1 MKHQPKRHEALQS
14 NERHEA
20 LQSNE
25 RHEALQ
31 SNERR
36 HVLQGGLAALSS
48 LAVGQTIALTP
59 TPAQAASSRKLVGQR
74 KALRRANGRGRL
86 KNDYS
91 RATLVKS
98 VCLNC
103 STVCGIQGHVIDGK
117 LVKVGGNPLDPNNGK
132 SLCAKGQASP
142 DINTYADRLLFPLQR
157 VGPRGGGQWKRI
169 SWEEAYA
176 QIAPRIRKAID
187 EGKPEEVAIHIGRSR
202 IGEEMGRFL
211 NAIGSP
217 SLFNHRALCSSNKR
231 AANYVCLGETDW
243 ETPDAERTKYIL
255 NFGSNFYEA
264 HQGAIHVAKRMIKG
278 RFDNGAKLVTFDVR
292 LSNTAGR
299 SDEWWAPNPGSEGAV
314 ALAMAHAIMAAGQAD
329 RAWLDT
335 WSNVGAAEL
344 EKWLAPYTPQWGEK
358 LSGIPAADLKR
369 MALEFAAARPACV
382 AFTNRGSSA
391 HYNGFNNDRAVI
403 LLNAVVGSIGKPGGY
418 CYGEEPTR
426 VPPRVFPQPQPRPPA
441 AAAKSAIENPPE
453 WPLANKW
460 QRMKVG
466 QIVFDHLKQG
476 RGKLQ
481 VYISY
486 TLAAPQTWPEG
497 RSLAVEV
504 LKDEK
509 LIPFHV
515 CSDIVYSETAHYA
528 DLILPDATYME
539 RWGFDTRNNMAMR
552 DYVTLRQPIVAPPG
566 ECRSFV
572 DVMIELG
579 KRISPKTAQYFQF
592 KDHED
597 WIRQRCSG
605 LTKVVGEDGF
615 AYMKKNGVWQDT
627 SKPPYLEVYG
637 WPLSPA
643 QLEGS
648 RVDEATRTIWRRG
661 ADGREQPIGVMA
673 EGKACRGFATPSR
686 KFQVFSQDVADAAKA
701 MGFPEPYGAGMPGWF
716 AVPSIQNMAEDQL
729 HLITFKWNVHT
740 QGRTASQK
748 LLSEIVHHN
757 PLWMHTSTA
766 AKQGLKTGDLV
777 EITTLRGEAFAYK
790 HATGKPGDEIGR
802 AVVPVYVTEG
812 IHPRVIAMSNSL
824 GNFVHGRAGNAKRGP
839 RQDFPGFDDAVIAE
853 DQDLSEDLW
862 WGEGQGLWSR
872 LTGAG
877 NGLGAGYNINAI
889 LPIYPAPLVGMQ
901 GWYDTVC
908 RVRRA

>member
-1 MKHQPKRHEALQS
+1 MKNTTTEKS
-14 NERHEA
+14 
-20 LQSNE
+20 
-25 RHEALQ
+25 
-31 SNERR
+31 RR
-36 HVLQGGLAALSS
+36 RFVKSGLSALST
-48 LAVGQTIALTP
+48 LAVGETIALTP
-59 TPAQAASSRKLVGQR
+59 GVAQAAQTRELIGQR
-74 KALRRANGRGRL
+74 KAQRRPNGRGRL
-86 KNDYS
+86 ANDYS
-91 RATLVKS
+91 KAKIVKS

-103 STVCGIQGHVIDGK
+103 STVCGIQGYVIDGQ
-117 LVKVGGNPLDPNNGK
+117 LVKVGGNPDDPNNGK
-132 SLCAKGQASP
+132 SLCAKGQSGP
-142 DINTYADRLLFPLQR
+142 TINTYADRLLYPLER
-157 VGPRGGGQWKRI
+157 VGPRGAGQWKRI
-169 SWEEAYA
+169 TWEEAYGR
-176 QIAPRIRKAID
+176 IVPRIRKAID

-217 SLFNHRALCSSNKR
+217 TLFNHRALCSSNKR

-243 ETPDAERTKYIL
+243 ETPDAASTKYIF

-264 HQGAIHVAKRMIKG
+264 HQGAIHVAKQMIRG

-299 SDEWWAPNPGSEGAV
+299 SDEWWAPNPGSEGAI
-314 ALAMAHAIMAAGQAD
+314 ALAMCHTIMEEGQAD
-329 RAWLDT
+329 RAFLDD
-335 WSNVGAAEL
+335 WCNVKAAEL
-344 EKWLAPYTPQWGEK
+344 QAWLKPYTPQWAEG
-358 LSGIPAADLKR
+358 LSGIPAADLRR

-441 AAAKSAIENPPE
+441 PTAKSAIENPPE

-466 QIVFDHLKQG
+466 PIVYDYLKQG
-476 RGKLQ
+476 RGKVQ

-486 TLAAPQTWPEG
+486 TLASPQTWPEG
-497 RSLAVEV
+497 RSQAVEV

-528 DLILPDATYME
+528 DLILPDASYME
-539 RWGFDTRNNMAMR
+539 RWGFDTRNNMQLR
-552 DYVTLRQPIVAPPG
+552 DYVTLRQPIVPPPAQ
-566 ECRSFV
+566 CRSFV
-572 DVMIELG
+572 DTMIELG
-579 KRISPKTAQYFQF
+579 KRISPETAKYFQF

-597 WIRQRCSG
+597 WVRQRCAG

-615 AYMKKNGVWQDT
+615 EYMRRRGVWQDE
-627 SKPPYLEVYG
+627 SKPKYYELFKWE
-637 WPLSPA
+637 LTPA
-643 QLEGS
+643 QMRDT
-648 RVDEATRTIWRRG
+648 RVDEATQTIWAKAAG
-661 ADGREQPIGVMA
+661 GREQAVGLMF
-673 EGKACRGFATPSR
+673 EGKPRRGFATPSR
-686 KFQVFSQDVADAAKA
+686 KFQIFSQDVADAAKA
-701 MGFPEPYGAGMPGWF
+701 MKFDEPYGAGMPGWF
-716 AVPSIQNMAEDQL
+716 EVPSIAGMGTDHL
-729 HLITFKWNVHT
+729 HLVTFKWNVHT
-740 QGRTASQK
+740 QGRSASQK
-748 LLSEIVHHN
+748 YLTEIVHHN
-757 PLWMHTSTA
+757 PLWMHTSA
-766 AKQGLKTGDLV
+766 AAARGLKTGDLV
-777 EITTLRGEAFAYK
+777 EITTWRGAAHAYQ
-790 HATGKPGDEIGR
+790 HATGKPGD
-802 AVVPVYVTEG
+802 AVGKATVPVFVTEG

-824 GNFVHGRAGNAKRGP
+824 GNFVHGRAGNGKRGP
-839 RQDFPGFDDAVIAE
+839 RENFPGFDDKVIAE
-853 DQDLSEDLW
+853 DQDLSEDMW
-862 WGEGQGLWSR
+862 WGTGTSLWSR

-908 RVRRA
+908 SVRKV